1 MDVLLLLSEVASEL
15 NKEGI
20 ETEIFRLKPAAAVVS
35 ARRAGTTVT
44 VDQIN
49 KYFMM
54 NQMPI
59 ISSRYWNM
67 VYGSNALEVK
77 KDLEGM
83 QIMRILGRNMA
94 YYLKAMD
101 IAKKSRLEVPEIE
114 ETIYTNFIII
124 YFYLLLEILIN
135 LKLLFY

>member
-1 MDVLLLLSEVASEL
+1 
-15 NKEGI
+15 
-20 ETEIFRLKPAAAVVS
+20 
-35 ARRAGTTVT
+35 
-44 VDQIN
+44 
-49 KYFMM
+49 MM

-67 VYGSNALEVK
+67 VYGSNALETK

-101 IAKKSRLEVPEIE
+101 IAKKNGLETPETE
-114 ETIYTNFIII
+114 ETYDKLGG
-124 YFYLLLEILIN
+124 FYE
-135 LKLLFY
+135 

>member
-1 MDVLLLLSEVASEL
+1 
-15 NKEGI
+15 
-20 ETEIFRLKPAAAVVS
+20 
-35 ARRAGTTVT
+35 
-44 VDQIN
+44 
-49 KYFMM
+49 MM

-101 IAKKSRLEVPEIE
+101 IAKKNGLETPETE